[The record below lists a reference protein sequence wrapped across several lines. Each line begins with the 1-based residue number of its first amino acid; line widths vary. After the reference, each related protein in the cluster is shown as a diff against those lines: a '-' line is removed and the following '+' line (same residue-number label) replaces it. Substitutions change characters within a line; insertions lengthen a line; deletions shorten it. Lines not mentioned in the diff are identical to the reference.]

1 MSSYHDI
8 FFSNDD
14 FDIDCYKEH
23 MFSNFVKNKY
33 KKLEIEPIV
42 EEKEVAE
49 REIERYLTFPEMQDQ
64 LFWCVYI
71 ALNNCASFKRHEKRF
86 ISNSSYSSLMG
97 NLSKSTNIMMDIK
110 ADIVEYFSENF
121 KRMKNINVKLTNAA
135 IQEIMS
141 DLATNRVS
149 TIKSLYAYAVYFDV
163 RIFVV
168 KDEFYLDLNPT
179 STNYEKDCAV
189 LIIKKNKEY
198 GAHYVA
204 SLYVDEIEKE
214 YFKLETY
221 ENPLKPISKY
231 TISELR
237 DLAHYFDLKYDKK
250 PDKQTLYRDLCKVCE
265 W

>member
-1 MSSYHDI
+1 MSFYHDI
-8 FFSNDD
+8 FVSNDD
-14 FDIDCYKEH
+14 FDIDCYKEY
-23 MFSNFVKNKY
+23 MFSNFVKNKF

-71 ALNNCASFKRHEKRF
+71 ALNNSSYYKRHEKRF
-86 ISNSSYSSLMG
+86 IEKDEYFRIKENVSQ
-97 NLSKSTNIMMDIK
+97 STNIMMDIK
-110 ADIVEYFSENF
+110 ADIVEYFSEDF
-121 KRMKNINVKLTNAA
+121 KRMKNINVKLTNAV
-135 IQEIMS
+135 IQEIIS
-141 DLATNRVS
+141 ELATNRVS

-163 RIFVV
+163 RMFVV
-168 KDEFYLDLNPT
+168 KDEFYLDLNPK
-179 STNYEKDCAV
+179 NYDTKSVV

-198 GAHYVA
+198 GVHYLA
-204 SLYVDEIEKE
+204 SSYVDEIEKE